1 MLDAACGRQM
11 WVTVEEGLDV
21 SKTDRGAR
29 PGCRPIGATIL
40 AVWFFVIDT
49 IEGRPFYT
57 PALLASNLAHVE
69 GVDRSVALI
78 TLYTVLHYLAF
89 FAVGLLAA
97 WVMSRLETCP
107 SLLLGLVLG
116 FVLFDLVFYL
126 SLVLTGVDVVDEFGW
141 PEVLS
146 GNLLAGVGL
155 MGYLHY
161 SLRLRSPSW
170 LQTLAQHR
178 IVREGVVV
186 GVLGAI
192 AVAVWFLIFDLFRGQ
207 IFLTPGAL
215 GSAVFYRIGSAAEVQ
230 VGLLT
235 VAGYTIV
242 HFAAF
247 ILVGLVAA
255 AIAVEAEKTPPLL
268 LAGVLIFATF
278 EAFFLGVVAEWLLGV
293 IGWVSIGLGNLL
305 ATVVMATYL
314 LRAHPELRAALG
326 RPTLAGEDVELE
338 PTEARDRL

>member
-1 MLDAACGRQM
+1 MSARQI
-11 WVTVEEGLDV
+11 VVRGLV
-21 SKTDRGAR
+21 AGL
-29 PGCRPIGATIL
+29 IGATIL
-40 AVWFFVIDT
+40 AAWFFVIDT

-57 PALLASNLAHVE
+57 PAFLASNLAHVE

-78 TLYTVLHYLAF
+78 TLYTVLHYVAF
-89 FAVGLLAA
+89 CAVGLLAA

-161 SLRLRSPSW
+161 SLRIRSPSW

-178 IVREGVVV
+178 IVREGVLA
-186 GVLGAI
+186 GVLGAL
-192 AVAVWFLIFDLFRGQ
+192 AVAIWFLIFDLIRGQ
-207 IFLTPGAL
+207 IFFTPGAL

-230 VGLLT
+230 VGLFT
-235 VAGYTIV
+235 VAGYTLV
-242 HFAAF
+242 HFAVF
-247 ILVGLVAA
+247 ILVGLAAA

-268 LAGVLIFATF
+268 LAGLLIFATF
-278 EAFFLGVVAEWLLGV
+278 EAFFLGVLAVVAEWLLGA

-305 ATVVMATYL
+305 ATVVMAAYL
-314 LRAHPELRAALG
+314 LHAHPELRAALG
-326 RPTLAGEDVELE
+326 RQTLAADDVDVE